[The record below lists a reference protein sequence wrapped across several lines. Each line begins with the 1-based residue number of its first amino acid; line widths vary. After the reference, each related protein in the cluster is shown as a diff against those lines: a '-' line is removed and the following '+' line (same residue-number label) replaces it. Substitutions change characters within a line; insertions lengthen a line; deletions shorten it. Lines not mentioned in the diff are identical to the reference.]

1 MIQNNM
7 QREEATI
14 RQMMQSAKRQAPE
27 NLQHRIM
34 QQIETERAL
43 TRRGVSTQKS
53 RSNSVL
59 KDLVSIFGIM
69 YAVLGAVIGGA
80 FLWKGKEFLQ
90 SEAFVWTIVLIVFVF
105 SLLWLITQLDGYLQ
119 RKGKKNFNK

>member
-1 MIQNNM
+1 MIQKNK
-7 QREEATI
+7 QREEETI

-27 NLQHRIM
+27 NLQHHIM

-43 TRRGVSTQKS
+43 TRRSVSTQKS

-69 YAVLGAVIGGA
+69 YAILAAVIGGA
-80 FLWKGKEFLQ
+80 FLCKGKEFLQ
-90 SEAFVWTIVLIVFVF
+90 SESFVWTILLIVFVS

-119 RKGKKNFNK
+119 RRGSRNFNK